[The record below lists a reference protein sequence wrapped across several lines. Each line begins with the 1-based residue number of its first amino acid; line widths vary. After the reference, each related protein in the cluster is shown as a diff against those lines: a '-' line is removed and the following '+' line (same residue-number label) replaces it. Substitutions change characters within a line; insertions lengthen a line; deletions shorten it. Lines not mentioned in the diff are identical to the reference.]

1 MMAATCDEQ
10 CGIVDGGLDYTIL
23 SSVLGALPRLRE
35 ISLNF
40 DQIPRGQ
47 EWLTTFLQYSKMTMY
62 DRSCLHHIRVVSS
75 ALRRARNRGIQVATV
90 NLSGLSCSARDT
102 RQDYFCRRL
111 SEPLTELL
119 ASVQV
124 LRVAQCVNVVQVLSQ
139 CVLTLHHFNMCRMYV
154 PDESLKVFLDR
165 NKKSLR
171 SIGFHNV
178 STCQPAHVGIIFCKL
193 SLDMICGMIN
203 VVAHS
208 TPSQDADCEGCLTPG
223 AKGWTLVFEPDH
235 MAGHPAIVVPSSEVS
250 SGPESGM
257 SHSSR

>member
-1 MMAATCDEQ
+1 M
-10 CGIVDGGLDYTIL
+10 
-23 SSVLGALPRLRE
+23 R
-35 ISLNF
+35 
-40 DQIPRGQ
+40 
-47 EWLTTFLQYSKMTMY
+47 FLQYSRMTMY

-90 NLSGLSCSARDT
+90 NLSGLGCSARDT

-124 LRVAQCVNVVQVLSQ
+124 LRVARCSNVVEVPSQ
-139 CVLTLHHFNMCRMYV
+139 CVLTLRHFDMCRMYV

-178 STCQPAHVGIIFCKL
+178 STCQPDQLGIIFRKL
-193 SLDMICGMIN
+193 SLDIVCCMLN
-203 VVAHS
+203 VVAPS

-223 AKGWTLVFEPDH
+223 AKGWRLVLEPDH
-235 MAGHPAIVVPSSEVS
+235 MAGHPAVVEPSSEVS
-250 SGPESGM
+250 SSPESGM
-257 SHSSR
+257 PHNSR